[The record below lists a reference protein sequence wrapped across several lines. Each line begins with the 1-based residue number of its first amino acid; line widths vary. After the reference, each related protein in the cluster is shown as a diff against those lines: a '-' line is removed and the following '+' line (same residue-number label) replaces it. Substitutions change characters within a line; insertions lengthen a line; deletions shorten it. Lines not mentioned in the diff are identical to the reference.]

1 MENAENAISMLRQ
14 LKDIGIQISLDDF
27 GTGYSSLSYLQ
38 RFPIDAVKIDRAF
51 VRSMEEGRQN
61 GEIVRAILALAD
73 AMKLSVIAEGIE
85 SIHQLHQLVVLSCQ
99 YGQGYL
105 FSPPVPAAGFEELL
119 SDQSRW
125 QNLLAGGS
133 FEIIVPHIEASDAR
147 MH

>member
-1 MENAENAISMLRQ
+1 LRQ
-14 LKDIGIQISLDDF
+14 IKDLGVQISLDDF

-61 GEIVRAILALAD
+61 GEIVRAIIALAD

-85 SIHQLHQLVVLSCQ
+85 SVHQLHQLTVLSCQ

-105 FSPPVPAAGFEELL
+105 FSPPLPGWEFEGLL
-119 SDQSRW
+119 EDQSRW
-125 QNLLAGGS
+125 QNL
-133 FEIIVPHIEASDAR
+133 
-147 MH
+147 